1 MGHNLLLL
9 LGKRN
14 YDTLRPFIC
23 LLISSMCCLP
33 DAGGGKNSVTGRD
46 NGTGQVAEQGAGPS
60 LATYQETKNKE
71 TTPVAR

>member
-1 MGHNLLLL
+1 
-9 LGKRN
+9 
-14 YDTLRPFIC
+14 
-23 LLISSMCCLP
+23 MCCLP

-46 NGTGQVAEQGAGPS
+46 NGTGQAAEKGAGPS